1 MTVRAAIIGAGG
13 IGGQH
18 AQAMAEIPEL
28 WRLTHVCDTD
38 TTLAETLSART
49 GAGVAGFDAVL
60 ADPDIDLVDICL
72 PPALHVPMALRALEA
87 GKHVICEKP
96 VAGSMADVARLKK
109 ATEAAGR
116 DLFPVFQ
123 YRYGPAFRH
132 LAALDAAGLL
142 GAPRV
147 ASLDTHWNRGADY
160 YAVPWRGTWEYE
172 MGGAVLGHAIHIH
185 DLIGRAFGPV
195 VEVAAL
201 TDTRVNP
208 IETEDCAALA
218 MRTARGGLVTSSI
231 TLGAATDETRL
242 RLVYERA
249 TVESARIPYAP
260 GSAVWT
266 VTARDPADQ
275 PAIDAV
281 AVPEGLD
288 WFAGYLA
295 DVAAR
300 IEGRPNTAVTLDEGG
315 ASIALVTAI
324 YRSARFGERV
334 RLPLEPGS
342 PLWDGWRP

>member
-13 IGGQH
+13 IGVQH
-18 AQAMAEIPEL
+18 AQAMAEL
-28 WRLTHVCDTD
+28 GDTFRLTHVCDTNAALAG
-38 TTLAETLSART
+38 TLAQQS
-49 GAGVAGFDAVL
+49 GAKIAELDAVL
-60 ADPDIDLVDICL
+60 ADPGVALVDICL
-72 PPALHVPMALRALEA
+72 PPALHVPVALRALEA

-96 VAGSMADVARLKK
+96 VAGSMADVARLQA

-160 YAVPWRGTWEYE
+160 YAVPWRGTWEHE
-172 MGGAVLGHAIHIH
+172 MGGAVLSHAIHIH
-185 DLIGRAFGPV
+185 DLIGCAFGRV

-201 TDTRVNP
+201 TDTLVNP

-218 MRTARGGLVTSSI
+218 LRTARGGLVTSSI

-249 TVESARIPYAP
+249 TIESARIPYAP

-281 AVPEGLD
+281 PVPEGLD
-288 WFAGYLA
+288 WFPGYLA
-295 DVAAR
+295 DVADR
-300 IEGRPNTAVTLDEGG
+300 IEGRPNTAVTLAEGG
-315 ASIALVTAI
+315 AAIELVTAI
-324 YRSARFGERV
+324 YRSARFGDRV

-342 PLWDGWRP
+342 PLWEGWRP